1 MAGLVDFG
9 VCPELGG
16 ENELGECPYELGE

>member
-1 MAGLVDFG
+1 MEGLVDFG

-16 ENELGECPYELGE
+16 ENKLGGCPYELGE